1 MPHLWSR
8 ALLPGRLA
16 LLISLTLL
24 SFELPPV
31 GMQIRNTRYEVN
43 KKIELVWWLLPLPIY
58 LTQRLTDHEAVLSRS
73 CLITKLPYHEKR
85 IPA

>member
-43 KKIELVWWLLPLPIY
+43 KKI
-58 LTQRLTDHEAVLSRS
+58 
-73 CLITKLPYHEKR
+73 
-85 IPA
+85 